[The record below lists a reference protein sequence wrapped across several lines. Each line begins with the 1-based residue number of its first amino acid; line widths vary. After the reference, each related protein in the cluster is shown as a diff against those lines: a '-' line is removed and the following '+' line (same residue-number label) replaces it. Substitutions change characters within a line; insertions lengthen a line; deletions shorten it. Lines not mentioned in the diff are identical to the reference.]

1 MDLHKR
7 LMNEFIKIVSG
18 ILTLD
23 EKSFM
28 KLFLYGDDRYDRKT
42 NESIIL
48 ASIKFIYPSI

>member
-48 ASIKFIYPSI
+48 ASIRFIYPSI